1 MTKYLRPLLAV
12 CTFVAV
18 QAITC
23 TVVYVL
29 LILECMR
36 ETAARNGGSMFSA
49 SSYPN
54 VLPELTVGNTVEIL
68 VVSSLVTLILLAGVL
83 HQVRFPR
90 TFDARSVHW
99 LKVPAALVGSAA
111 GILAVSLFSEFFDL
125 PDFTGGSLA
134 KMMGSMPGILA
145 VGVLGPILEEVVF
158 REALLGGMFAQRV
171 SPWKA
176 ILISAFVFG
185 AVHFNPAQFPAAF
198 CIGLLLGVVYWKTG
212 NIVVTSII
220 HMANNLLCVALVRG
234 LGDAADTFSLGQW
247 MGGGMVPL
255 VVAGLSLLLCVGMF
269 AVFIRTYPQVATP
282 EDYDDDL
289 KYI

>member
-36 ETAARNGGSMFSA
+36 ETAARTGGSMFSA

-83 HQVRFPR
+83 HLVRFPR

-99 LKVPAALVGSAA
+99 FKVPAALVGSVA

-125 PDFTGGSLA
+125 PDSTGGSLA

-145 VGVLGPILEEVVF
+145 VGALGPIL
-158 REALLGGMFAQRV
+158 
-171 SPWKA
+171 
-176 ILISAFVFG
+176 
-185 AVHFNPAQFPAAF
+185 AVRA
-198 CIGLLLGVVYWKTG
+198 K
-212 NIVVTSII
+212 
-220 HMANNLLCVALVRG
+220 
-234 LGDAADTFSLGQW
+234 
-247 MGGGMVPL
+247 
-255 VVAGLSLLLCVGMF
+255 GLSVEGHPYLGIRLRRCALQSGTVPRSLLH
-269 AVFIRTYPQVATP
+269 RSATGRSVL
-282 EDYDDDL
+282 EDR
-289 KYI
+289 